1 MIENLTPAEYN
12 RELTVRA
19 VKAAHHL
26 AITMNE
32 CYWLFWSRNTQVILD
47 SMNENIPLTMD
58 RFLAN
63 SELGAAVNTQLAKTD
78 IGTRVIV
85 SMPDGYAFSGTEFT
99 YTAPIVDFEPEPQQL
114 EE

>member
-1 MIENLTPAEYN
+1 MIENLTPAEFN

-47 SMNENIPLTMD
+47 SMNENVPLTLE
-58 RFLAN
+58 RFTAN

-78 IGTRVIV
+78 IDTRVIV
-85 SMPDGYAFSGTEFT
+85 TMPGGYSYDGAQFVYA
-99 YTAPIVDFEPEPQQL
+99 EPEPPT
-114 EE
+114 E

>member
-1 MIENLTPAEYN
+1 MIENLTPAQFN
-12 RELTVRA
+12 RELTARA
-19 VKAAHHL
+19 VKAAYHL

-47 SMNENIPLTMD
+47 SMNENVPLTLE
-58 RFLAN
+58 RFTAN

-78 IGTRVIV
+78 IGSRVIV
-85 SMPDGYAFSGTEFT
+85 AMPEGYAFNGTAFT
-99 YTAPIVDFEPEPQQL
+99 YTAPIVDLELEPQQL

>member
-1 MIENLTPAEYN
+1 MIENLTPAEFN

-19 VKAAHHL
+19 VKAAYHL

-47 SMNENIPLTMD
+47 SMNENIALTME
-58 RFLAN
+58 RFNAN
-63 SELGAAVNTQLAKTD
+63 SELGAAVNSQLAKTD

-85 SMPDGYAFSGTEFT
+85 TMPDGYGFSDGAFT
-99 YTAPIVDFEPEPQQL
+99 YTAPVIPEPEPI
-114 EE
+114 EP

>member
-32 CYWLFWSRNTQVILD
+32 CYWLFWSRSTQVILD
-47 SMNENIPLTMD
+47 SINENVSLTLE
-58 RFLAN
+58 RFTAN
-63 SELGAAVNTQLAKTD
+63 SELGAAVNAQLAKTD
-78 IGTRVIV
+78 IDTRVIV
-85 SMPDGYAFSGTEFT
+85 TMPAGYSYDGAQFVYA
-99 YTAPIVDFEPEPQQL
+99 EPEPPT
-114 EE
+114 E